1 MCIRI
6 VDVNVVN
13 TDAEAVALKT
23 QADSGSGIETSGL
36 DAPVRR
42 FEVGLFDGD
51 SIGGDGI
58 ARTKFGK
65 ELDAPCGDELGIQI
79 DGYAVKKGLP
89 VELFEVKAT
98 EAVIVGT
105 QAKTDTTSYPV
116 FGHGSE
122 AIVIGYS
129 MGEEAAYINDVDL
142 TV

>member
-1 MCIRI
+1 MCVRI

-23 QADSGSGIETSGL
+23 QADSGSGKEASGL
-36 DAPVRR
+36 DVPIRR

-51 SIGGDGI
+51 SVGGDGI

-65 ELDAPCGDELGIQI
+65 ELDAPRGDELGIQI
-79 DGYAVKKGLP
+79 DGNTVKKGML
-89 VELFEVKAT
+89 VELFKVKAT

-105 QAKTDTTSYPV
+105 QAKADTTSYPV

-122 AIVIGYS
+122 TIMIRYS